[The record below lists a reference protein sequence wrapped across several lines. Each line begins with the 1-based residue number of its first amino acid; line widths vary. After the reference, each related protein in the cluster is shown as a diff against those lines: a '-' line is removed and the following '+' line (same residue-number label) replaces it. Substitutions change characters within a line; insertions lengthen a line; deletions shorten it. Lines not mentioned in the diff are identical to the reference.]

1 MSNDILSG
9 RNEQDIEQSFS
20 ETEDT
25 ALKRFLMGS
34 RIYTMLAAALIALL
48 VFIPT
53 FASIVGI
60 YNNVNSAKNFIDL
73 SQVASQPDLNGQYV
87 KGSAYKFLAKLG
99 YIAETEAAATHY
111 YYAMY
116 LDINEEQVAVL
127 VEADKRGDTEIG
139 AVIDAYLAYAQ
150 NPDAGYRGNIV
161 EVEGRFKNMSRSE
174 EELFNAGIS
183 QLGIK
188 GRTLG
193 YTLKIGKFPT
203 AGDTVAYW
211 FIALP
216 FGIATVVCLVLFIY
230 GLRLEDKR
238 AKANM
243 SPYPYLNK
251 KKK

>member
-9 RNEQDIEQSFS
+9 RNDQEIEKSFS

-25 ALKRFLMGS
+25 SLKRFLMGS
-34 RIYTMLAAALIALL
+34 RIYTMLAAAIISLL

-60 YNNVNSAKNFIDL
+60 YRNINSSKNFVEL
-73 SQVASQPDLNGQYV
+73 SQVASIPDLNGQYV

-99 YIAETEAAATHY
+99 YIAESEAAATHY

-116 LDINEEQVAVL
+116 LDLNGEQVAVL
-127 VEADKRGDTEIG
+127 VEADKRGDAEIG
-139 AVIDAYLAYAQ
+139 EVIDAYLAYAQ

-161 EVEGRFKNMSRSE
+161 EVEGRFKNISKTE
-174 EELFNAGIS
+174 EELFSSGIS

-203 AGDTVAYW
+203 AADTVAYW

-216 FGIATVVCLVLFIY
+216 FGIAAVVCLILFIY

-238 AKANM
+238 AKANV